1 MMDKDGRGRNRLS
14 HTSAP
19 LSFAKSKRPVPP
31 DLDEAG
37 TANRLPGGQTVS
49 RRQRSL
55 QPKGQISKYTLMN
68 METYLEVYFILH
80 SAWFSSKVDQS
91 TCHGDKPRDLCNR
104 LCNTWKLQV
113 NFVCSRTCT
122 TYCTV
127 IMLTKGGRNYN
138 ETQPLTRGFNWERK
152 LLSKLPPGFGNN
164 QQRLTYR
171 PEGLRVTPNSM
182 TSFCHECTHLTTNV
196 SNI

>member
-37 TANRLPGGQTVS
+37 TANRLPSGQTAS

-55 QPKGQISKYTLMN
+55 QPKGQISKYTFKN
-68 METYLEVYFILH
+68 MDASLNVYLILH
-80 SAWFSSKVDQS
+80 SAQLSSDVDQS
-91 TCHGDKPRDLCNR
+91 TYHGDKPSDLCNR

-113 NFVCSRTCT
+113 NFVCSKTCT
-122 TYCTV
+122 KYSYYINQRRKT
-127 IMLTKGGRNYN
+127 LTNNG
-138 ETQPLTRGFNWERK
+138 TQPLTQGFSWERG
-152 LLSKLPPGFGNN
+152 LRSKLPPGFWEN
-164 QQRLTYR
+164 QQL
-171 PEGLRVTPNSM
+171 SW
-182 TSFCHECTHLTTNV
+182 V
-196 SNI
+196 SVWKRSQTAATLSETKV

>member
-55 QPKGQISKYTLMN
+55 HLKGQTSESRLTD
-68 METYLEVYFILH
+68 MERENASLKVCLILH
-80 SAWFSSKVDQS
+80 SAQFSPDVDQP
-91 TCHGDKPRDLCNR
+91 TYHGDKPRDLSDR
-104 LCNTWKLQV
+104 L
-113 NFVCSRTCT
+113 
-122 TYCTV
+122 
-127 IMLTKGGRNYN
+127 
-138 ETQPLTRGFNWERK
+138 
-152 LLSKLPPGFGNN
+152 
-164 QQRLTYR
+164 
-171 PEGLRVTPNSM
+171 
-182 TSFCHECTHLTTNV
+182 
-196 SNI
+196 

>member
-55 QPKGQISKYTLMN
+55 RPKGQISKYTLIN
-68 METYLEVYFILH
+68 LETTGKVYLILH
-80 SAWFSSKVDQS
+80 SARFSSGVDQS
-91 TCHGDKPRDLCNR
+91 TYHGDQPRDLCN
-104 LCNTWKLQV
+104 
-113 NFVCSRTCT
+113 
-122 TYCTV
+122 
-127 IMLTKGGRNYN
+127 
-138 ETQPLTRGFNWERK
+138 
-152 LLSKLPPGFGNN
+152 
-164 QQRLTYR
+164 
-171 PEGLRVTPNSM
+171 GLRNT
-182 TSFCHECTHLTTNV
+182 
-196 SNI
+196 

>member
-55 QPKGQISKYTLMN
+55 QPKGQISKFTLS
-68 METYLEVYFILH
+68 METSLKGCLILH
-80 SAWFSSKVDQS
+80 FARFSSDVDQS
-91 TCHGDKPRDLCNR
+91 TYHGDKPKDLCNR

-113 NFVCSRTCT
+113 NFVCSRT
-122 TYCTV
+122 
-127 IMLTKGGRNYN
+127 
-138 ETQPLTRGFNWERK
+138 
-152 LLSKLPPGFGNN
+152 
-164 QQRLTYR
+164 
-171 PEGLRVTPNSM
+171 
-182 TSFCHECTHLTTNV
+182 
-196 SNI
+196 

>member
-55 QPKGQISKYTLMN
+55 QPKGQISKYTLSD
-68 METYLEVYFILH
+68 MEASVKVDLVLH
-80 SAWFSSKVDQS
+80 SVRFSSIVDQS
-91 TCHGDKPRDLCNR
+91 AYHGDKPRDLCR

-113 NFVCSRTCT
+113 NFVCSRICMNTI
-122 TYCTV
+122 
-127 IMLTKGGRNYN
+127 IMLLNTMI
-138 ETQPLTRGFNWERK
+138 
-152 LLSKLPPGFGNN
+152 LSTFSSNDLN
-164 QQRLTYR
+164 
-171 PEGLRVTPNSM
+171 PEVR
-182 TSFCHECTHLTTNV
+182 F
-196 SNI
+196 

>member
-55 QPKGQISKYTLMN
+55 QPKGQISKYKLTDR
-68 METYLEVYFILH
+68 ETFLKVYLILH
-80 SAWFSSKVDQS
+80 SARFSSDVDQS
-91 TCHGDKPRDLCNR
+91 SYHGDKPRDLCNR
-104 LCNTWKLQV
+104 LCDTWKLQV
-113 NFVCSRTCT
+113 NLFVQEPVLN
-122 TYCTV
+122 TV
-127 IMLTKGGRNYN
+127 IILLTEGKKWQWNAA
-138 ETQPLTRGFNWERK
+138 LTLGFNSERVLPSK
-152 LLSKLPPGFGNN
+152 LLPRFGDN
-164 QQRLTYR
+164 QERLTSR
-171 PEGLRVTPNSM
+171 PECPRAIPNST
-182 TSFCHECTHLTTNV
+182 TSFCH
-196 SNI
+196 